1 MYLRFA
7 STQSSMTCKPV
18 MNSRPSPKIHYLE
31 EVIEN
36 ANKPPFITPPMLVI
50 FIIVVSLCKSADC
63 EVDREVFADR
73 CVVKSSGIILN
84 FGQAQGWENPFPQ
97 NVSLSPIEAN
107 HTLAKTSGCG
117 GSRYKTCRVVSE
129 VSDLVASRL
138 QTSAAR
144 CARTQYLAIST
155 LSVPIVGNLAL
166 IEFLIVARRPRWL
179 ADGCALK
186 VDAELALAAN
196 LVGQFDELKN
206 ILLHTISMLDD

>member
-7 STQSSMTCKPV
+7 SDPSSTTCKPV

-63 EVDREVFADR
+63 EVDREVFADL
-73 CVVKSSGIILN
+73 CVVKSSGVILN

-97 NVSLSPIEAN
+97 NVYLSPIEAN

-129 VSDLVASRL
+129 VSDLVASKL
-138 QTSAAR
+138 QSFAAR
-144 CARTQYLAIST
+144 CARTRYLAVST
-155 LSVPIVGNLAL
+155 LSVPIIGDLAL
-166 IEFLIVARRPRWL
+166 VEFLVVA
-179 ADGCALK
+179 
-186 VDAELALAAN
+186 
-196 LVGQFDELKN
+196 
-206 ILLHTISMLDD
+206 